1 MRNAAARCEIKKQRY
16 VYYHCIG
23 YWDKC
28 RGNPASCRRKYV
40 REEALEARFTE
51 LLSRL
56 NFDDEVLEWCARHCT
71 PATPT
76 SVVSTRSRS
85 NGITLGVVDELQI

>member
-1 MRNAAARCEIKKQRY
+1 MRNAAARRSARVRSSATSIN
-16 VYYHCIG
+16 HCIG

-40 REEALEARFTE
+40 LEEALEARFTE

-56 NFDDEVLEWCARHCT
+56 NFDDEVLEWVREALHASHADERCEHEESITA
-71 PATPT
+71 
-76 SVVSTRSRS
+76 SRS
-85 NGITLGVVDELQI
+85 VS